1 MKRNLKTI
9 ESIPSVPAYR
19 GPYQE
24 VAIYVRDLLKCDY
37 ALVVLAEKESIRIQ
51 GFAGSY
57 SETYG
62 NLAADV
68 IARVLEWGPVVIDDA
83 RVIAAP
89 VSCGGQVIGLLIG
102 YSSRSGT
109 FTAGD
114 LDKLMTYSHVAAG
127 ILTNAALET
136 KSEMRTTF
144 TTEELFHHSRLIT
157 MGQLSACFAHEVR
170 NPLTLINGHLRFIQ
184 DSLALDHP
192 LRTNLEVIERS
203 ARRIEDMAKR
213 MLDFGKKKTR
223 RLGRCDIGELIS
235 DALRFVQPYFRSDF
249 MDVQVSFEP
258 QSSLILVDR
267 AQMVQAIVNLLQ
279 NAADAMEEANRRIL
293 SIAGSVEP
301 KRARIVISDTG
312 TGIPKEIL
320 SRIFEPF
327 FTTKGDRGTGLGL
340 YITKQ
345 VIEEHCGTIDVQTSE
360 CGTSFVISLPL

>member
-9 ESIPSVPAYR
+9 ESIQPVQAYR
-19 GPYQE
+19 GAYQE
-24 VAIYVRDLLKCDY
+24 VAVYVRDLLKCDY
-37 ALVVLAEKESIRIQ
+37 ALVAVAEKESIRIQ
-51 GFAGSY
+51 GFAGPY
-57 SETYG
+57 SETYE
-62 NLAADV
+62 NLATDAIKRLLD
-68 IARVLEWGPVVIDDA
+68 WGPVVIDDA
-83 RVIAAP
+83 RLIAAP
-89 VSCGGQVIGLLIG
+89 VSFGGQVVGLLIG
-102 YSSRSGT
+102 YASISGT

-114 LDKLMTYSHVAAG
+114 LEKLMAYSHVAAG
-127 ILTNAALET
+127 ILTNAAIET

-170 NPLTLINGHLRFIQ
+170 NPLMLINGHLRFIQ
-184 DSLALDHP
+184 DSLAPDHP

-235 DALRFVQPYFRSDF
+235 DALRFVQPYFRSDM
-249 MDVQVSFEP
+249 MDVQVSLES

-267 AQMVQAIVNLLQ
+267 WQMVQAIVNLLQ
-279 NAADAMEEANRRIL
+279 NAADAMEDVNKRVL
-293 SIAGSVEP
+293 SITAGVEP
-301 KRARIVISDTG
+301 TRVRIVISDTG

-320 SRIFEPF
+320 SKIFKPF
-327 FTTKGDRGTGLGL
+327 FTTKGDRGNGLGL
-340 YITKQ
+340 YIAKQ
-345 VIEEHCGTIDVQTSE
+345 VIEEHRGTIDVQTNE